1 MTKRLGQGPRTLS
14 VLRISTL
21 VSFLLATATFVGA
34 QQDANIPKIGQLIS
48 RSASRAEAGSG
59 SDTVK
64 RMLSELGYVEGKN
77 IIFETRYADGDYD
90 RLPILVEELV
100 RLKVDVILTSSP
112 NETLAAKKATATIPI
127 VFYSAGDPVASGIV
141 KTLARPGGN
150 ITGFTTIAA
159 GLSGKHLELLKETL
173 PKLSRVAVLWW
184 HGSPR
189 HWEENQV
196 AARHLRLQLHSVEV
210 RSTEQL
216 DTAFKEAIKA
226 GSNALVVA
234 QSPLAS
240 FSNRKLITDL
250 VAKYRLPAVY
260 ARSDFIESGGL
271 MSYGADRTEPYRRIA
286 SMVDK
291 ILKGTKPADIPV
303 EQPTK
308 FELMINLKT
317 ANQLG
322 LTVPATVLA
331 RANRVI
337 R

>member
-1 MTKRLGQGPRTLS
+1 M
-14 VLRISTL
+14 
-21 VSFLLATATFVGA
+21 
-34 QQDANIPKIGQLIS
+34 
-48 RSASRAEAGSG
+48 
-59 SDTVK
+59 
-64 RMLSELGYVEGKN
+64 
-77 IIFETRYADGDYD
+77 
-90 RLPILVEELV
+90 
-100 RLKVDVILTSSP
+100 
-112 NETLAAKKATATIPI
+112 
-127 VFYSAGDPVASGIV
+127 
-141 KTLARPGGN
+141 
-150 ITGFTTIAA
+150 
-159 GLSGKHLELLKETL
+159 
-173 PKLSRVAVLWW
+173 
-184 HGSPR
+184 
-189 HWEENQV
+189 